1 MRIQIRRLSVLL
13 MLLLLMANHPF
24 ASPEKGKITIA
35 IVDFKNTSGNSSL
48 DYLEKSLPEMLITN
62 LAIKGIFNIVERSR
76 LQDAIKEMQL
86 GMTGVVDQ
94 SNAVE
99 LGKAVGA
106 NAILL
111 GSFLEI
117 SGVIRINARLI
128 DVETSKVLKAESVQG
143 DVGREIFNLT
153 DQLANSI
160 EAQFIDKTAK
170 KTPPPKTVTPQKG
183 AQKTPQP
190 PPSKQL
196 TTTKKGGSK
205 TALYLVGG
213 ALLVGGGVAAAVL
226 LGGKDEGSGNG
237 ANPNSNVNITVNIP

>member
-1 MRIQIRRLSVLL
+1 MRIQYRLAFLL
-13 MLLLLMANHPF
+13 MLLILFFVSTLFANPDK
-24 ASPEKGKITIA
+24 EKITIA
-35 IVDFKNTSGNSSL
+35 IVDFQNTSGNSRL

-62 LAIKGIFNIVERSR
+62 LAKKGIFNIVERSR

-128 DVETSKVLKAESVQG
+128 DVKTSKVLKAESVQG
-143 DVGREIFNLT
+143 DVGREIFSLT
-153 DQLANSI
+153 DQLASSI
-160 EAQFIDKTAK
+160 EAQFAEK
-170 KTPPPKTVTPQKG
+170 KPITVTPKKVQSP
-183 AQKTPQP
+183 QKTPTTP
-190 PPSKQL
+190 AKKSTTRQL
-196 TTTKKGGSK
+196 TSTKKGGSK
-205 TALYLVGG
+205 TALYVVGG
-213 ALLVGGGVAAAVL
+213 ALLVGGVVAAAVL
-226 LGGKDEGSGNG
+226 AGGKDNGSGG
-237 ANPNSNVNITVNIP
+237 EANPNSNVNITVNIP